1 MHSAILRLSLFFLDL
16 ATLLAYGKGYLK
28 PTCCFQVAFIYL
40 PNG

>member
-16 ATLLAYGKGYLK
+16 ATFLAYGKGYLK